1 MFHLGGPPS
10 RATTDQSDKEEMP
23 MATNIRPVRLNHMNV
38 VLQNFDASIAH
49 FKKLY
54 DAEFVVDIPR
64 SEMHAGLIEIGRVI
78 FELFVPHEYLLNAR
92 YGPHYVG
99 VEYQADM
106 DVVRKAIAERG
117 IRIVRDIGE
126 ALHTHPADCFG
137 IAFEFYGGYFH
148 DRHWPNLGGLIK
160 PTAYWRDEH
169 PLGLT
174 GLKGYTVAVHDLPA
188 ATAFLQ
194 SLLAGEIVY
203 QAPRPAVAARAVG
216 LQVADAIVELLAPT
230 SEGAL
235 LEHLHHFGQG
245 IRSTI
250 FGVRDIEQ
258 AREYFGGHGVKLVP
272 GDAPGALAV
281 PAASNL
287 GVIFE
292 FSQ

>member
-1 MFHLGGPPS
+1 
-10 RATTDQSDKEEMP
+10 
-23 MATNIRPVRLNHMNV
+23 MANSIHPVRLNHLNV

-49 FKKLY
+49 FEKLY
-54 DAEFVVDIPR
+54 GAEFVVDIPR
-64 SEMHAGLIEIGRVI
+64 TEMHAGLIEIGRVI

-106 DVVRKAIAERG
+106 DIVREAIAERG

-148 DRHWPNLGGLIK
+148 DRHWPNLGGPIK
-160 PTAYWRDEH
+160 PAAYWRDEH

-174 GLKGYTVAVHDLPA
+174 GLKGYTVAVHNLPA
-188 ATAFLQ
+188 AIAFLQ
-194 SLLAGEIVY
+194 SFLAGEVVY
-203 QAPRPAVAARAVG
+203 EEPRPAIGARAVG
-216 LQVADAIVELLAPT
+216 LKVADAIVELVAPI

-235 LEHLHHFGQG
+235 LKHLHRFGEG
-245 IRSTI
+245 IRSTV
-250 FGVRDIEQ
+250 FATRDIER
-258 AREYFGGHGVKLVP
+258 AREYLREGGVEPVP
-272 GDAPGALAV
+272 GDAPGTLAV

-292 FSQ
+292 FSECD